1 VRQETRFLSTDNFDA
16 RLRLPPTR
24 RRWLRLVQ
32 PGTLGTSNHTSNTV
46 EREMRMTTIR
56 RTLRTIRSASVDQR
70 VVALSAA
77 LLALLLIAPLHAGK
91 YNTVLSVGDK
101 APGWTD
107 LPGTDGRQ
115 HALADLADTPG
126 VVVAFTCLSCPI
138 AADYEARIEQL
149 AQQYGGESGQV
160 AFVAIC
166 VNRVEADRLPALT
179 AHVKEHNLHFPFLYD
194 ESQQIARDYGAI
206 YTPQFFVLDRDRKIT
221 YMGALDDSTDADK
234 VTEHYLDEAIQATL
248 AGRTPAVTE
257 TVPRGCTI
265 RYERE
270 RRRRSRSDQ

>member
-1 VRQETRFLSTDNFDA
+1 MRRIRPTSPGQLAQTTRWR
-16 RLRLPPTR
+16 RLLPLAT
-24 RRWLRLVQ
+24 
-32 PGTLGTSNHTSNTV
+32 
-46 EREMRMTTIR
+46 
-56 RTLRTIRSASVDQR
+56 
-70 VVALSAA
+70 
-77 LLALLLIAPLHAGK
+77 LLALLPAPLNAGK

-101 APGWTD
+101 APAWTD

-115 HALADLADTPG
+115 HALADLADKPV

-138 AADYEARIEQL
+138 AADYEARIDQL
-149 AQQYGGESGQV
+149 AKKYGGESGQV
-160 AFVAIC
+160 AVVAIC

-194 ESQQIARDYGAI
+194 ESQQIARAYGAI

-234 VTEHYLDEAIQATL
+234 VTVHHLDAALQATL
-248 AGRTPAVTE
+248 AGRAPETTE

-270 RRRRSRSDQ
+270 RRRQSDSKE